1 MAKLKDKI
9 QEFANIAKTLP
20 EDLQVVCFELLLS
33 HHLESLVPRTLAPGT
48 GSASPAQPAPNE
60 PTGPETVAESVEGQ
74 EDLAKKDLH
83 LKAQRFLEKHS
94 LSVDSLNNLFYKEGG
109 QILPL
114 YEDLK
119 TTRMSEGQMRVT
131 LLQALQ
137 NAIHTGQFE
146 AEVQQVRT
154 ECSDRK
160 CNDKPN
166 FAANFKKNKDFF
178 DFDQYTKTTKTV
190 KLSEAGRKELAKIV
204 KELQ

>member
-1 MAKLKDKI
+1 
-9 QEFANIAKTLP
+9 
-20 EDLQVVCFELLLS
+20 
-33 HHLESLVPRTLAPGT
+33 
-48 GSASPAQPAPNE
+48 
-60 PTGPETVAESVEGQ
+60 
-74 EDLAKKDLH
+74 
-83 LKAQRFLEKHS
+83 
-94 LSVDSLNNLFYKEGG
+94 
-109 QILPL
+109 
-114 YEDLK
+114 
-119 TTRMSEGQMRVT
+119 MRVT

-166 FAANFKKNKDFF
+166 FAANFKKNKEFF